1 MKNHDQ
7 TLPLVTY
14 TPIQIKHG
22 ESSLTEN
29 LVCQE
34 LPLEIQINDSP
45 YATLMR
51 TPGLDKELAVGFCF
65 TDGVV
70 DAIDEIADIQCLSVS
85 DSPYVTTITM
95 NIPKFSGQDMSQ
107 RSLLKS
113 SSASVNSTQI
123 LEHLLSQEPGTEVWQ
138 RGNHFNL
145 SVLDELPDKLKAS
158 QTLRAKCH
166 SMHGAALFDQH
177 GELLCCT
184 EDVGRHNALD
194 KLIGYVL
201 LNSIKTDET
210 ILMLSSRASF
220 EMIQKAG
227 RVAIPVV
234 ATISAP
240 TDLALKVADRLRCT
254 YVRHLKQD
262 GFYIYTHPWRFGLSG
277 ECEEYS

>member
-1 MKNHDQ
+1 MKNPDQ
-7 TLPLVTY
+7 TFPLVTY
-14 TPIQIKHG
+14 APIQIKHG
-22 ESSLTEN
+22 ESSRTEN

-34 LPLEIQINDSP
+34 LPLEIRINDSP

-85 DSPYVTTITM
+85 DSPYVATMTM
-95 NIPKFSGQDMSQ
+95 NIPKFSGQDMNR

-113 SSASVNSTQI
+113 SSASVNRMQI
-123 LEHLLSQEPGTEVWQ
+123 LEHIQGPGSDSEQHDTC
-138 RGNHFNL
+138 FNL
-145 SVLDELPDKLKAS
+145 SVLDDLPDKLKAC
-158 QTLRAKCH
+158 QTLRTKCH
-166 SMHGAALFDQH
+166 STHGAALFDQY

-227 RVAIPVV
+227 RIAIPVV

-240 TDLALKVADRLRCT
+240 TDLALKVAERLRCT
-254 YVRHLKQD
+254 YVSYLKQ
-262 GFYIYTHPWRFGLSG
+262 GGVYIYTHPWRFGLTG